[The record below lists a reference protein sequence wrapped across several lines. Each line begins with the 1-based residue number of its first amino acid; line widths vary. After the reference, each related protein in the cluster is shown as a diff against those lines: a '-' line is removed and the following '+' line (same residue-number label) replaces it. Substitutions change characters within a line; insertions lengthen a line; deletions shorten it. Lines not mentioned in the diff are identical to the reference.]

1 MLPLEVIL
9 IITIIILLGIIFYL
23 FTKLSS
29 KKPEDNSLKLLQE
42 QIIALNKNID
52 FKLAEA
58 NRNTLKQSEI
68 NTNISKEA
76 SLRIEEITKKLSNL
90 EETNKQIKDI

>member
-1 MLPLEVIL
+1 
-9 IITIIILLGIIFYL
+9 
-23 FTKLSS
+23 LSNN
-29 KKPEDNSLKLLQE
+29 KPDDNSLKLLQE

-76 SLRIEEITKKLSNL
+76 NTKIEEITKKLTSL
-90 EETNKQIKDI
+90 EETNKQIKDIG

>member
-1 MLPLEVIL
+1 MLS
-9 IITIIILLGIIFYL
+9 
-23 FTKLSS
+23 KLSSS

-68 NTNISKEA
+68 NTILSKQA
-76 SLRIEEITKKLSNL
+76 STKIEEITKKLSSL
-90 EETNKQIKDI
+90 EETNRQIKDI